1 MAKVEIIGPKN
12 DFFEVVSMLHEQGK
26 LHIEDLSRKIQA
38 GEVPLDRMELFE
50 EQQVDQERMEELLIR
65 VRSIVKA
72 LHRDDLPANPAKRR
86 TEYDRLFQMD
96 TAQLQDEVSHVVE
109 EVEDRTAAL
118 AAERTNL
125 ESEAALLVR
134 YEPILQKIQPLAK
147 QIVTTGAYESVALLV
162 ERRYKQGLELLKEEL
177 DKITRKQCEIVS
189 TDVDDDTTA
198 VIVVFS
204 KTYSDPVHKFLA
216 MENVNQIRMPSS
228 FEDMPFDV
236 AYETLKERQKH
247 LPAELE
253 RVTIELEEMSKA
265 WLLRL
270 ITVRDVLIDKIE
282 EMSAIP
288 KFGRTEYAF
297 VINGWLPVADV
308 DELRKSLIS
317 KWGDDIIVTQT
328 EIQDS
333 EYSDTPVAVKN
344 PKVIAPFS
352 KLMNVRGVPKY
363 GTVDPTFMLFIFFP
377 IIYGM
382 IVGDAGYGAVMLAV
396 VIWLRRK
403 FKENEMVQVATSILG
418 PATTMVIVFG
428 LAYGE
433 VFGDVPY
440 RFDWVYSVTGSS
452 LPWLA
457 DGTYAWF
464 GFLPVFHRVKEI
476 MPFLIIAIAAGV
488 LHVSIGL
495 VVGVINAVKTKSRKH
510 LQEKGGILVLLV
522 ALLAIVALFTQGAAD
537 MLGETGQAY
546 AQGGVALIAAA
557 GFIFALKGGGIMG
570 AVETLE
576 TFIHI
581 ASYIRIMAVGLAGA
595 LFADAINAIM
605 VILSPEGGISIV
617 AILMGVVLH
626 SLHVLMAAFSPMIHA
641 LRLNLLEFF
650 GKFYETGSQPY
661 SPFTKTGG
669 EESA

>member
-1 MAKVEIIGPKN
+1 MAKVEIIGPKS
-12 DFFEVVSMLHEQGK
+12 DFFEVVSMLHDQGK

-38 GEVPLDRMELFE
+38 GEVPLERMELYE
-50 EQQVDQERMEELLIR
+50 QQQVDQERMEELLIR

-72 LHRDDLPANPAKRR
+72 LHRDDLPSDPAKRR
-86 TEYDRLFQMD
+86 AEYDRLFAMD
-96 TAQLQDEVSHVVE
+96 ATELQDEVARVVE
-109 EVEDRTAAL
+109 EVEERTASL

-125 ESEAALLVR
+125 ESESSLLTR

-177 DKITRKQCEIVS
+177 DKITHKQCEIVS
-189 TDVDDDTTA
+189 TDVDEDTTA
-198 VIVVFS
+198 AIVVFS

-253 RVTIELEEMSKA
+253 KVTIELEELSKA

-270 ITVRDVLIDKIE
+270 STVRDVLIDKIE
-282 EMSAIP
+282 EISAIP

-297 VINGWLPVADV
+297 VINGWLPAADV
-308 DELRKSLIS
+308 DELRRALAAT
-317 KWGDDIIVTQT
+317 WGDDIIVTQT
-328 EIQDS
+328 EIRDS
-333 EYSDTPVAVKN
+333 EFAETPVAVKN
-344 PKVIAPFS
+344 PKRVAPFA
-352 KLMNVRGVPKY
+352 KLVGVRGVPKY

-382 IVGDAGYGAVMLAV
+382 IVGDFGYGAVMLAV
-396 VIWLRRK
+396 VLWLRRK

-418 PATTMVIVFG
+418 PAVTMVIVFG
-428 LAYGE
+428 IAYGE
-433 VFGDVPY
+433 GFGDVPY
-440 RFDWVYSVTGSS
+440 RFGWVYSVTNSS
-452 LPWLA
+452 FPWLA

-488 LHVSIGL
+488 FHVCIGL
-495 VVGVINAVKTKSRKH
+495 VVGVINAIKTKSKKH
-510 LQEKGGILVLLV
+510 LQEKGGILVLLI
-522 ALLAIVALFTQGAAD
+522 ALLAIVALFSQGAEEL
-537 MLGETGQAY
+537 LGETGLLA
-546 AQGGVALIAAA
+546 AQSGIALIAVA
-557 GFIFALKGGGIMG
+557 GFIYALKGGGIMG

-605 VILSPEGGISIV
+605 VILSPDGGISIV
-617 AILMGVVLH
+617 GILMGVVLH

-650 GKFYETGSQPY
+650 GKFYEVGKQQY